1 MKIFLFSLSNKYSE
15 RNYPFTQFFS
25 KNDKISIN
33 LMSKNKLK
41 YKYFTMI
48 FYPLG
53 VILLTPIL
61 LPRLLIK
68 VKNKNV
74 LVLFPGILELLI
86 LKILKSIFR
95 INVFYDAFTSFY
107 LTIVEDRKLIKKN
120 SLLAK
125 ILIRL
130 DKLTIELS
138 DFQIFETNE
147 MKDYYSQN
155 LKLQISHYRIIK
167 SSREL
172 NPEILNIHTSNYRQI
187 TFWGSFE
194 AMHGLDYII
203 DAAEILSKRSE
214 IRFNLIGNGSYRK
227 YIQESVKKRK
237 LNNVVFFDFL
247 DKDPH
252 KEDNLYKKIE
262 EAEICLGTFSDGL
275 KNNLVIPG
283 KIVEA
288 MQMGKP
294 VVTANTLYMKNN
306 CSDAAVL
313 VKPENGLAI
322 AEGIVS
328 LLDDKKKVLSI
339 IANAN
344 SYFQNNHSTSVFNE
358 KLSNLLFHSE

>member
-1 MKIFLFSLSNKYSE
+1 MKIFLFSLTNNQSE

-41 YKYFTMI
+41 FKYLTTI
-48 FYPLG
+48 FYPLA

-61 LPRLLIK
+61 LARLLFK

-86 LKILKSIFR
+86 LSILKLIFK
-95 INVFYDAFTSFY
+95 IDIFYDAFTSFY

-120 SLLAK
+120 SFIAK

-130 DKLTIELS
+130 DKLTVELS
-138 DFQIFETNE
+138 DVQIFETKE

-155 LKLQISHYRIIK
+155 LKLQISNYCVIK
-167 SSREL
+167 SSREI
-172 NPEILNIHTSNYRQI
+172 NPAIPTMYSSDFKEI

-203 DAAEILSKRSE
+203 DAAEILSSRSE
-214 IRFNLIGNGSYRK
+214 IRFNLIGNGPYRK
-227 YIQESVKKRK
+227 HIQESVLKRK

-247 DKDPH
+247 DKDPD

-322 AEGIVS
+322 AEGIIS
-328 LLDDKKKVLSI
+328 LLDDEKKALRIVN
-339 IANAN
+339 NAN
-344 SYFQNNHSTSVFNE
+344 SYFQNNHSINIFNE
-358 KLSNLLFHSE
+358 KLSSILFYNK

>member
-1 MKIFLFSLSNKYSE
+1 MKIFLFSLANNQSE
-15 RNYPFTQFFS
+15 RNYPFTQFFH

-41 YKYFTMI
+41 YKYVTII
-48 FYPLG
+48 FYPIA

-61 LPRLLIK
+61 LARLLFM

-86 LKILKSIFR
+86 LTILKSIFR
-95 INVFYDAFTSFY
+95 INIYYDAFTSFY

-120 SLLAK
+120 SFTAK

-130 DKLTIELS
+130 DRMTVKLS
-138 DFQIFETNE
+138 DVQIFETKE

-155 LKLQISHYRIIK
+155 LKLQVFNYCIIK
-167 SSREL
+167 SSREI
-172 NPEILNIHTSNYRQI
+172 NSPIPAISSSNFREI

-203 DAAEILSKRSE
+203 DAAEILSDRSE
-214 IRFNLIGNGSYRK
+214 IRFNLIGNGPYKK
-227 YIQESVKKRK
+227 YIQESVIKRK

-247 DKDPH
+247 TKDLN

-262 EAEICLGTFSDGL
+262 EAEICLGTFSDSL

-288 MQMGKP
+288 MQMSKP
-294 VVTANTLYMKNN
+294 VVTANTLYMRNN

-322 AEGIVS
+322 AKGIIS

-339 IANAN
+339 VANAN
-344 SYFQNNHSTSVFNE
+344 SYFQNNHSTNIFNE
-358 KLSNLLFHSE
+358 KLSNLLFHNK

>member
-1 MKIFLFSLSNKYSE
+1 MKFFLFSLANNQSE
-15 RNYPFTQFFS
+15 RNYPFTQFFN
-25 KNDKISIN
+25 KNDKLSIN

-41 YKYFTMI
+41 YKYLTII
-48 FYPLG
+48 FYPIA
-53 VILLTPIL
+53 VILLLPIL
-61 LPRLLIK
+61 IVRLLFI

-86 LKILKSIFR
+86 LTILKSIFR
-95 INVFYDAFTSFY
+95 INIIYDAFTSFY

-120 SLLAK
+120 SFIAK

-130 DKLTIELS
+130 DKMTVKLS
-138 DFQIFETNE
+138 DFQIFETQE

-155 LKLQISHYRIIK
+155 LKLQISNYCIIK

-172 NPEILNIHTSNYRQI
+172 ETEIPNVCSSNFREI

-194 AMHGLDYII
+194 AMHGLDYIV
-203 DAAEILSKRSE
+203 DAAGILSERNE
-214 IRFNLIGNGSYRK
+214 IRFNLIGNGPYKK
-227 YIQESVKKRK
+227 YIQESVVKRK

-247 DKDPH
+247 DKDLN

-262 EAEICLGTFSDGL
+262 ESEICLGTFSDSL

-288 MQMGKP
+288 MQMSKP

-306 CSDAAVL
+306 CADAAVL

-339 IANAN
+339 VDNAN
-344 SYFQNNHSTSVFNE
+344 SYFQKNHSTRIFNE
-358 KLSNLLFHSE
+358 KLSNLLFNYK